1 MSLTYKV
8 KGKTLSKTTK
18 AMNSEKIYALAE
30 QIALKGNQETTDKA
44 NNLVRLFVSGKI
56 EYNEALKE
64 LENLLTF

>member
-1 MSLTYKV
+1 
-8 KGKTLSKTTK
+8 
-18 AMNSEKIYALAE
+18 MNSEKIYALAE